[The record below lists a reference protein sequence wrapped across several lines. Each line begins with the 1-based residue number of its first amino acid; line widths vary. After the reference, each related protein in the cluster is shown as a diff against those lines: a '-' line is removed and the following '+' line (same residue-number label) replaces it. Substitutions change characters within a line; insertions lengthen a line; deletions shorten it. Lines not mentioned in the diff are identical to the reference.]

1 MLNRIMR
8 RAGMSGL
15 AAVALLGMAGAA
27 TAGEP
32 DAKLPTAEVYYG
44 DLDLRTSNGR
54 DQLEKR
60 VKRAVR
66 NVCPAFSR
74 EVQRNAQVRECH
86 KVALNAVRPQ
96 IEMAVVAH
104 KKGQS
109 LAANRPADR
118 MEIKQV
124 SR

>member
-1 MLNRIMR
+1 MLNRIMC

-32 DAKLPTAEVYYG
+32 DAKLPTAEVHYG
-44 DLDLRTSNGR
+44 DLDLATSEGR
-54 DQLEKR
+54 DKLETR
-60 VKRAVR
+60 VERAAR
-66 NVCPAFSR
+66 RVCPAFSR
-74 EVQRNAQVRECH
+74 DIKMNARARECR

-96 IEMAVVAH
+96 IEMAVAAH
-104 KKGQS
+104 KKGQA
-109 LAANRPADR
+109 LTANRPADR